1 MRRQSPAP
9 SGQEIR
15 DKDTEVH
22 NHLMELAA
30 FCQKT
35 SFEDQKFDVIA
46 QILAD
51 GLSAIHGVITDYF
64 IWDRSGR
71 S

>member
-1 MRRQSPAP
+1 MLRQSAAP

-15 DKDTEVH
+15 DKDTQVH
-22 NHLMELAA
+22 NHLMELAEQ
-30 FCQKT
+30 CKT
-35 SFEDQKFDVIA
+35 TMFEDQKLEIIA
-46 QILAD
+46 KILAD